1 MCNYWLLSWNVIQSF
16 SNYSYIST
24 AVWHPMVR
32 PLRILNMEE
41 WVHYFWLKREE
52 SQPGKNFSNT
62 ILQQK
67 VAAIPILL
75 CKDKEKKVNIW
86 GKVNT
91 RGEQCEKHKRIRGK
105 KWGKICQLNI
115 LHHLKKIWHLT
126 QQIIHYMMARKY
138 YLRKIC
144 HLISFTN
151 TRMSRTFAVPLSG
164 QLPTIGQC
172 PKIPN

>member
-52 SQPGKNFSNT
+52 SQPGKIFSNT

-75 CKDKEKKVNIW
+75 CKDKEKKVNNVRNI
-86 GKVNT
+86 K
-91 RGEQCEKHKRIRGK
+91 EFEEK

-151 TRMSRTFAVPLSG
+151 TRMSRNFAVPLSG
-164 QLPTIGQC
+164 QLPSIGQC

>member
-1 MCNYWLLSWNVIQSF
+1 MDGDISTRSSNACTAERENNCIELSVSPYGKGRTRNQSINLNKPAMCNYWLLSWNVIQSF

-52 SQPGKNFSNT
+52 SQPGKIFSNT

-75 CKDKEKKVNIW
+75 CKDKEKKVNIQ

-115 LHHLKKIWHLT
+115 LHHLKKIWHLN
-126 QQIIHYMMARKY
+126 QQ
-138 YLRKIC
+138 
-144 HLISFTN
+144 
-151 TRMSRTFAVPLSG
+151 
-164 QLPTIGQC
+164 
-172 PKIPN
+172 